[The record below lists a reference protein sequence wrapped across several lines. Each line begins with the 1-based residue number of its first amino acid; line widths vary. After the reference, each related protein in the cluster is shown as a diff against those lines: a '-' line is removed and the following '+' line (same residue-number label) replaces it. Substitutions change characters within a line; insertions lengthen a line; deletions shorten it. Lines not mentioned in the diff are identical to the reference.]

1 MDAFVNKDEFMNI
14 PPEEEML
21 SAYVDGELTGPERAE
36 VEAWLTTDAAARHL
50 LDELR
55 AVRDL
60 VGALPHQHLT
70 EDLSA
75 SVLEL
80 AERRMLSEPAPAVE
94 STPAP
99 FFWSGSARRFL
110 GRRALTWAALAVGL
124 ALVIALSPRER
135 PSPVTP
141 TAPVDSVVKAT
152 TQEPRVVPELRPM
165 PEGGIVSQ
173 NRQSAPPKQKPAIL
187 LVKCFVRAE
196 ADRNLFNSIMAR
208 QRIVRDDSDQL
219 INEAVDL
226 LGVRAKQT
234 PPQGLVA
241 VDDPRYVYTEANAQQ
256 IEGLLAALASRTRD
270 FPALTV
276 EPGPKAQKAWQTYG
290 HGLGAT
296 PQTPAATPST
306 DTSETLRVLVVVQ
319 PVKPAGK

>member
-1 MDAFVNKDEFMNI
+1 
-14 PPEEEML
+14 
-21 SAYVDGELTGPERAE
+21 
-36 VEAWLTTDAAARHL
+36 
-50 LDELR
+50 
-55 AVRDL
+55 

-75 SVLEL
+75 RVLEL
-80 AERRMLSEPAPAVE
+80 AERRILSEPAPMVE
-94 STPAP
+94 SPAAP

-110 GRRALTWAALAVGL
+110 GRRALTWAALAVGM
-124 ALVIALSPRER
+124 ALVIALSNRER
-135 PSPVTP
+135 PSPVAP
-141 TAPVDSVVKAT
+141 TAPVESVVKDT
-152 TQEPRVVPELRPM
+152 TPQRPRVAPELRPM
-165 PEGGIVSQ
+165 PEGGVVSQ
-173 NRQSAPPKQKPAIL
+173 QPENAAPPKQKPAIL

-196 ADRNLFNSIMAR
+196 ADRNLFNSILAH

-226 LGVRAKQT
+226 LGVRAKQA

-256 IEGLLAALASRTRD
+256 IEGLLAAVASRTRD

-276 EPGPKAQKAWQTYG
+276 EPGPKAQKAWQAYG

-319 PVKPAGK
+319 PVKPVGK